1 MANIAFVTDSTTYIP
16 DGLLGKTK
24 IDVVPTVVIWSGEE
38 LKDGVDIQPS
48 EFYKRLSTAKEMPTT
63 SQPTPA
69 SFKDVYEKI
78 VASGTR
84 NILSMHVST
93 KLSGT
98 VASAVQAAQM
108 VPKANVTIIDGYSA
122 SMGTGWPLLEGIKA
136 AEAGKSIEEVEK
148 IIRAAMKNAGVLLM
162 VDTLEFLHRGGR
174 IGGASRFLGTAL
186 NLKPIL
192 EVQDGAVEPLERV
205 RTKKKAM
212 DRLISIVEER
222 AAGRTPLMIAALHA
236 NAEGEAEKLLEAAK
250 KRLNPAKAVITEV
263 SPSVGTH
270 TGPGT
275 LGLCYMAG
283 I

>member
-1 MANIAFVTDSTTYIP
+1 MP
-16 DGLLGKTK
+16 KELLGKTK
-24 IDVVPTVVIWSGEE
+24 IDVVPTIVIWDGEE
-38 LKDGVDIQPS
+38 FRDGVDIQPS
-48 EFYKRLSTAKEMPTT
+48 EFYQRLSTASELPTT

-69 SFKDVYEKI
+69 SFKDVYEKLAAKGI
-78 VASGTR
+78 SD
-84 NILSMHVST
+84 IISHHVSV

-98 VASAVQAAQM
+98 VASANQAAEQ
-108 VPKANVTIIDGYSA
+108 VAGVNIRVIDGLSA

-136 AEAGKSIEEVEK
+136 ANAGKSADDVEK
-148 IIRAAMKNAGVLLM
+148 AIKKAMKQSGLLLM

-192 EVQDGAVEPLERV
+192 EIQDGRLEPLERV
-205 RTKKKAM
+205 RTKKKAIN
-212 DRLISIVEER
+212 RLIDIVEER
-222 AAGRTPLMIAALHA
+222 AAGKKPLMIAALHA
-236 NAEGEAEKLLEAAK
+236 NAEEDAKKLLEDAK
-250 KRLNPAKAVITEV
+250 AQLNPEIAVITEV

-275 LGLCYMAG
+275 LGLSYMAG

>member
-1 MANIAFVTDSTTYIP
+1 MAKIAFVTDSTTYIP
-16 DGLLGKTK
+16 KELLGKTK
-24 IDVVPTVVIWSGEE
+24 VDVVPTVVIWSGEE
-38 LKDGVDIQPS
+38 LKDGVDIQPN
-48 EFYKRLSTAKEMPTT
+48 EFYERLSSASELPST
-63 SQPTPA
+63 SQPAPA
-69 SFKDVYEKI
+69 AFKEVYEKI
-78 VASGTR
+78 VKSGIKD
-84 NILSMHVST
+84 ILSMHVST

-98 VASAVQAAQM
+98 VASANQAAEM

-148 IIRAAMKNAGVLLM
+148 VIRAAMKNAGVLLM

-186 NLKPIL
+186 NMKPIL

-212 DRLISIVEER
+212 ARLISIVEER

-250 KRLNPAKAVITEV
+250 ERLNPAKAVITEV
-263 SPSVGTH
+263 SPSVGAH

>member
-1 MANIAFVTDSTTYIP
+1 MAKIAFVTDSTTYIP
-16 DGLLGKTK
+16 KELFGKTH
-24 IDVVPTVVIWSGEE
+24 IDIVPTIVIWSGEE
-38 LKDGVDIQPS
+38 LKDGVDIQPN
-48 EFYKRLSTAKEMPTT
+48 EFYQRLSSANEMPTT

-69 SFKDVYEKI
+69 SFKKLYEKL
-78 VASGTR
+78 VADGTKD
-84 NILSMHVST
+84 IISMHVST

-98 VASAVQAAQM
+98 VTSANQAAEM
-108 VPKANVTIIDGYSA
+108 VPDANVTIIDGYSA
-122 SMGTGWPLLEGIKA
+122 SMGTGWPLLEGVKA
-136 AEAGKSIEEVEK
+136 AEAGKSMAEVEQT
-148 IIRAAMKNAGVLLM
+148 IRNAMKNAGVLLM

-192 EVQDGAVEPLERV
+192 EVRDGAVEPLERV

-212 DRLISIVEER
+212 DRLISLVEER

-236 NAEGEAEKLLEAAK
+236 NAEEEAHHLLDAAK
-250 KRLNPAKAVITEV
+250 ARLNPAQAVVTEV

-275 LGLCYMAG
+275 LGICYMAG